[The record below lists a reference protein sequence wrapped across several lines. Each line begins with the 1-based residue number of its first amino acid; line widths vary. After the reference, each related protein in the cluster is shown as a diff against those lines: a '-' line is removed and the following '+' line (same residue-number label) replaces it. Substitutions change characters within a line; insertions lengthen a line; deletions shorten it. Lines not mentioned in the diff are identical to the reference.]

1 MDEKTMAR
9 IFEPFFTTKE
19 VGKGT
24 GLGLASSYGIVKQHD
39 GYITVASALREGTTF
54 SIYLPVVNATERSH
68 AESAEVRGGSETILV
83 LEDDPDVRRMM
94 ANILSSRGYAVLEAA
109 NGNDALR
116 VFHEHR
122 ERIGLVIL
130 DVVMPGKNGKE
141 VFDEIA
147 RIDSM
152 AKVIFVSG
160 YTGDVIISK
169 GVQRD
174 GVDFLE
180 KPLSAAKLLAK
191 VREVLDR

>member
-1 MDEKTMAR
+1 
-9 IFEPFFTTKE
+9 
-19 VGKGT
+19 
-24 GLGLASSYGIVKQHD
+24 
-39 GYITVASALREGTTF
+39 
-54 SIYLPVVNATERSH
+54 
-68 AESAEVRGGSETILV
+68 
-83 LEDDPDVRRMM
+83 
-94 ANILSSRGYAVLEAA
+94 
-109 NGNDALR
+109 
-116 VFHEHR
+116 
-122 ERIGLVIL
+122 
-130 DVVMPGKNGKE
+130 MPGKNGKE

-152 AKVIFVSG
+152 AKAIFVSG